1 MFKCDKRITLVTIMS
16 NIEGRLKD
24 LQERIRRE
32 GLHNQG
38 GLGAPKSGGT
48 RRPRPRKCLYF
59 YVTQFIFNVN
69 TFMLRMLNMILLCT
83 KTNALLISSSN
94 NHIREGYAICL

>member
-1 MFKCDKRITLVTIMS
+1 MFKCDKRTIIVKIMS

-38 GLGAPKSGGT
+38 GLGAPRSGGT
-48 RRPRPRKCLYF
+48 RRPRPRKSLS
-59 YVTQFIFNVN
+59 
-69 TFMLRMLNMILLCT
+69 L
-83 KTNALLISSSN
+83 
-94 NHIREGYAICL
+94 HIY

>member
-1 MFKCDKRITLVTIMS
+1 MS

-38 GLGAPKSGGT
+38 GLGAPRSGGT
-48 RRPRPRKCLYF
+48 RRPRPRKSLS
-59 YVTQFIFNVN
+59 
-69 TFMLRMLNMILLCT
+69 L
-83 KTNALLISSSN
+83 
-94 NHIREGYAICL
+94 HIY

>member
-1 MFKCDKRITLVTIMS
+1 MS

-38 GLGAPKSGGT
+38 GLGAPRSGGT
-48 RRPRPRKCLYF
+48 RRPRPRKSFLLLY
-59 YVTQFIFNVN
+59 
-69 TFMLRMLNMILLCT
+69 
-83 KTNALLISSSN
+83 LLINFKYMLHSY
-94 NHIREGYAICL
+94 GK